1 MSKIKDFRIKR
12 GWTLSELGK
21 RLNVAGNTV
30 WRWEAG
36 LSSPSVDSYR
46 TMASVFECKVDDLFD
61 ENPPRSSESTA
72 SKTPVVE
79 ESFE

>member
-1 MSKIKDFRIKR
+1 MSRIKEFRTRR

-46 TMASVFECKVDDLFD
+46 AMASVFECRVDDLFD
-61 ENPPRSSESTA
+61 ENPPQPSESTA
-72 SKTPVVE
+72 SKAPVVG
-79 ESFE
+79 ESSE